1 MTKQM
6 TVKDFTKQIL
16 ASSIFDGT
24 PVSAFDSYIYYN
36 TGSRSIK

>member
-1 MTKQM
+1 MIKQM
-6 TVKDFTKQIL
+6 TAKYFTKQIL

-24 PVSAFDSYIYYN
+24 PVSAFDSYTYY